1 MRKIKEYQTISKIEG
16 PLLFVQKVESV
27 GYKEYVKIKLPDG
40 EIKRGQVLETSKDF
54 VIVQVFENTQG
65 IDKHTYVHF
74 SGETIKM
81 PLSRNMFGRIL
92 SGIGKPRDGGIEII
106 PEEKKEIQ
114 GDVIN
119 PYNREVPSDFIQTGI
134 STIDGM
140 NTLIRGQKLPIFS
153 GSGLPHN
160 ELALQITKQAKVM
173 DENEPFAV
181 VFCAIG
187 ITQEEAKQFINEF
200 ERTGALERCVVFL
213 NLASDPSIERII
225 IPRMALTTA
234 EYLAYDLGYHVL
246 TIMTDMT
253 NYCEALLEIG
263 SAREEVPG
271 RRGYPG
277 YLYTDLA
284 SLYERAGM
292 ISGKKGS
299 VTLLPILTMPSDDKT
314 HPVPDL
320 TGYITEGQ
328 IFVSRGLHNRNIYP
342 PIDVL
347 PSLSRLMNLGIG
359 EGKTRDDHKALF
371 NQLYSI
377 YAEGLELRGLTNIVG
392 KDALSKR
399 DQKFLEF
406 AEMFENRFVSQG
418 KNENRSIEETLDIGW
433 ECLSIIPED
442 YLSRV
447 PKEILDKYYRREE
460 TEHQ

>member
-1 MRKIKEYQTISKIEG
+1 MRIKEYQTINKIEG

-27 GYKEYVKIKLPDG
+27 GYKEYVKIKLPSG
-40 EIKRGQVLETSKDF
+40 EIKRGQVIETSKDY
-54 VIVQVFENTQG
+54 VIVQVFESTQG

-81 PLSRNMFGRIL
+81 PVSSNMFGRIL

-106 PEEKKEIQ
+106 PEEKVEIQ
-114 GDVIN
+114 GEVIN
-119 PYNREVPSDFIQTGI
+119 PYRRGIPKDFIQTGI

-153 GSGLPHN
+153 GAGLPHN
-160 ELALQITKQAKVM
+160 ELALQITKQAKVR
-173 DENEPFAV
+173 DSTEPFAV

-187 ITQEEAKQFINEF
+187 ITNDEARQFISNF

-213 NLASDPSIERII
+213 NLANDPSIERII
-225 IPRMALTTA
+225 IPRMALSTA
-234 EYLAYDLGYHVL
+234 EYLAYELGYHVL
-246 TIMTDMT
+246 TILTDMT

-284 SLYERAGM
+284 SIYERAGM
-292 ISGKKGS
+292 IKNKKGS

-328 IFVSRGLHNRNIYP
+328 IFVSRPLFNRAIYP
-342 PIDVL
+342 PVDVL
-347 PSLSRLMNLGIG
+347 PSLSRLMNQGIG
-359 EGKTRDDHKALF
+359 KGKTRDDHKPLF
-371 NQLYSI
+371 NQLYSA
-377 YAEGLELRGLTNIVG
+377 YADGLELRGLINIVG
-392 KDALSKR
+392 KEALSKR
-399 DQKFLEF
+399 DQRFLDF
-406 AEMFENRFVSQG
+406 ADTFEKKFVSQG
-418 KNENRSIEETLDIGW
+418 RNENRSIEKTLDIGW
-433 ECLSIIPED
+433 ECLSVVPD
-442 YLSRV
+442 DDLSRI
-447 PKEILDKYYRREE
+447 PNDILQKYRRREE
-460 TEHQ
+460 PDNG

>member
-1 MRKIKEYQTISKIEG
+1 MKEYQTINKIEG

-27 GYKEYVKIKLPDG
+27 GYKEYVKIKLPSG

-74 SGETIKM
+74 SGETLKM
-81 PLSRNMFGRIL
+81 PVSSNMFGRIL

-106 PEEKKEIQ
+106 PEEKLEIQ
-114 GDVIN
+114 GEVIN
-119 PYNREVPSDFIQTGI
+119 PYRRDVPKDFIQTGI

-160 ELALQITKQAKVM
+160 ELALQITKQAKVR
-173 DENEPFAV
+173 DSNEPFAV

-225 IPRMALTTA
+225 IPRMALTAA
-234 EYLAYDLGYHVL
+234 EYLAYELGYHVL
-246 TIMTDMT
+246 TIITDIT

-263 SAREEVPG
+263 AAREEVPG

-328 IFVSRGLHNRNIYP
+328 IFVSRSLHNRNIYP

-347 PSLSRLMNLGIG
+347 PSLSRLMNQGIG
-359 EGKTRDDHKALF
+359 KGKTREDHKALF
-371 NQLYSI
+371 NQLYSA
-377 YAEGLELRGLTNIVG
+377 YAEGLELRGLINIVG

-399 DQKFLEF
+399 DQRFLDF
-406 AEMFENRFVSQG
+406 ADSFEKRFVKQG
-418 KNENRSIEETLDIGW
+418 RNENRPIETTLDIGW
-433 ECLSIIPED
+433 ECLSKVPED
-442 YLSRV
+442 DLSRV
-447 PKEILDKYYRREE
+447 PKDILDRYYRREE
-460 TEHQ
+460 TEHKGY